1 MPQDTLKLPE
11 LSLIL
16 LIGSTGA
23 GKSTFARRLFK
34 PTEIVSSDA
43 CRGLVAEDKTAKSA
57 SKDVFEMLHSL
68 VAKRLK
74 RGLLPVVDATNVQSE
89 GRKPLGARARQYHVL
104 PVA

>member
-43 CRGLVAEDKTAKSA
+43 CRGLVADGTE
-57 SKDVFEMLHSL
+57 
-68 VAKRLK
+68 RN
-74 RGLLPVVDATNVQSE
+74 GLPVSN
-89 GRKPLGARARQYHVL
+89 LL
-104 PVA
+104 F

>member
-34 PTEIVSSDA
+34 PTEIVSLDA
-43 CRGLVAEDKTAKSA
+43 CRGLVANGTGRRWAVVST
-57 SKDVFEMLHSL
+57 
-68 VAKRLK
+68 
-74 RGLLPVVDATNVQSE
+74 LPFQAVYS
-89 GRKPLGARARQYHVL
+89 
-104 PVA
+104 

>member
-34 PTEIVSSDA
+34 STEIVSSDT
-43 CRGLVAEDKTAKSA
+43 CRGLVANGTEHRWAVVST
-57 SKDVFEMLHSL
+57 
-68 VAKRLK
+68 
-74 RGLLPVVDATNVQSE
+74 LP
-89 GRKPLGARARQYHVL
+89 L
-104 PVA
+104 

>member
-1 MPQDTLKLPE
+1 MPQDTLKVPE

-43 CRGLVAEDKTAKSA
+43 CRGLVAAGTGYN
-57 SKDVFEMLHSL
+57 
-68 VAKRLK
+68 
-74 RGLLPVVDATNVQSE
+74 GLLVPNLLS
-89 GRKPLGARARQYHVL
+89 
-104 PVA
+104 